1 MKALATAEWL
11 KLRSTRMA
19 PGMLLGLTA
28 LVLLVVV
35 LTVASLN
42 TRLLAQPL
50 GELNFYLLAS
60 MAIVLFAFILGIR
73 GFTDEFRYGTIT
85 TSVLVTPRRG
95 RLVAAKILTFA
106 IGGVVLA
113 VVAEAA
119 MVGAA
124 IPMSSAKGVDLSLSS
139 GDLRALGGLVLAAG
153 LWAVIGVGL
162 GAVVRHQVAA
172 VVGGLVWLLVV
183 ENFATAVAPGLAPFL
198 PGRAATALAQVSGQ
212 DLLAPWP
219 GGLVL
224 AAYALIGGGAGW
236 IAFRRGDVGARL

>member
-1 MKALATAEWL
+1 
-11 KLRSTRMA
+11 
-19 PGMLLGLTA
+19 
-28 LVLLVVV
+28 
-35 LTVASLN
+35 
-42 TRLLAQPL
+42 
-50 GELNFYLLAS
+50 

-73 GFTDEFRYGTIT
+73 AFTDEFRYGTVT

-124 IPMSSAKGVDLSLSS
+124 SRCPRPRASICLCRAGISGPWAAWCWRRDCGPSSAWVS
-139 GDLRALGGLVLAAG
+139 VP
-153 LWAVIGVGL
+153 WFVIRSPPWW
-162 GAVVRHQVAA
+162 GAWCGCWWWRTSPRRWV
-172 VVGGLVWLLVV
+172 
-183 ENFATAVAPGLAPFL
+183 PGLAPFF

-224 AAYALIGGGAGW
+224 AAYALIGAGAGW
-236 IAFRRGDVGARL
+236 VAFRRGDVGARL